1 MKNITKINENITRYI
16 IPYKDIFTTIYLI
29 KTDGGYVLFDAASYD
44 EDLEAYVLPFLN
56 ELNITKENL
65 KYVFISHNHTDHA
78 GGLDAFIKAFP
89 DTAIISRHPDLIERF
104 KGYNTLMPEENTII
118 INCLKVVTIIGH
130 TGDSSGLLD
139 MRTNTLISGD
149 GLQLY
154 GIFGSGKWGSNI
166 YFPDTHISEVN
177 KLKQMEIDHIL
188 TAHDYH
194 PYGYRYQGKEAVLK
208 ALDACIEPL
217 YKVRDMIKANPT
229 LSDEEIC
236 ALYNNDKIP
245 TLGEHVVGQIRK
257 KLL

>member
-1 MKNITKINENITRYI
+1 MEKINENITRYV

-29 KTDGGYVLFDAASYD
+29 KTDGGYVLFDSASYD
-44 EDLEAYVLPFLN
+44 EDIDAYVIPFLN
-56 ELNITKENL
+56 ELNVTKEEL

-78 GGLDAFIKAFP
+78 GGLGAFMKAFP
-89 DTAIISRHPDLIERF
+89 NTCIISRHLDIIERF
-104 KGYNTLMPEENTII
+104 KNYNTLMPEENTVILKD
-118 INCLKVVTIIGH
+118 LKVITIIGH

-166 YFPDTHISEVN
+166 YFPDTHIHEVN
-177 KLKQMEIDHIL
+177 KLKKMEIDHIL
-188 TAHDYH
+188 TAHDYQ
-194 PYGYRYQGKEAVLK
+194 PYGFSYDGKEAVQN

-217 YKVRDMIKANPT
+217 YKVRDMILANPD
-229 LSDEEIC
+229 LNDEEIC
-236 ALYNNDKIP
+236 ALYNQEKTP
-245 TLGEHVVGQIRK
+245 TLGEHVVTQVRK